1 MHKHNEHI
9 LYSKLFIE
17 AKIYTENFTICITFY
32 KDTKAGDEDKWS

>member
-17 AKIYTENFTICITFY
+17 ARSIQKTSLYVLLFN
-32 KDTKAGDEDKWS
+32 KDTKAGDEDK